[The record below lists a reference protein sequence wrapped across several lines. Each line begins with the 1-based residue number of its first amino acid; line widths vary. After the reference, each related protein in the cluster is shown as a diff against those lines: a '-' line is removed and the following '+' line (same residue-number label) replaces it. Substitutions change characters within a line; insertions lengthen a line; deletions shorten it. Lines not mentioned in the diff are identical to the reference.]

1 MTTALQEP
9 TQPVTLTFQV
19 LLGLASASALLA
31 IMVVLSVLLPVQV
44 ARVDPAAA
52 ATNLAVVLPLGA
64 FGALVGNP
72 LGGALSD
79 RTTSR
84 FGRRRPWIVI
94 GALATAAGLLILAG
108 SQMIAGLALG
118 WFMVQF
124 FGNMLMAAHSAIL
137 PDRVPAFQ
145 RGATQAILGLISPVM
160 MIGGAFYL
168 GRVTDFRAGYGVVI
182 AVLLAC
188 NALFAAWYREPR
200 LPAGA
205 LPRLRI
211 GAFLASFWI
220 NPRRQPNFARVW
232 LVWLFLWTGYIFGSG
247 GFLFLYVQNV
257 VGSAAHFPG
266 LTVQEAMSQIQIV
279 QTAVGVPLMMLA
291 AFWSDRLQRRKV
303 FIIAGGGLVI
313 AGLIG
318 MALSAA
324 WGIVLVATTTIGVG
338 FRFFFSLGQAL
349 ATQILPSA
357 ADRGKDLGVL
367 NIASTVPQVI
377 LPGLGAALL
386 NSLGVTSPMG
396 YAILFLSGALST
408 VAGLL
413 LLPQIRGVR

>member
-1 MTTALQEP
+1 MSHAFHEP
-9 TQPVTLTFQV
+9 TERVTLTFQV
-19 LLGLASASALLA
+19 LLGLASASGVLA

-44 ARVDPAAA
+44 SALDPAAA
-52 ATNLAVVLPLGA
+52 ATNLALVLPLGA
-64 FGALVGNP
+64 FGALIGNP

-94 GALATAAGLLILAG
+94 GALATATGLGILAV
-108 SQMIAGLALG
+108 SRMIAGLALG
-118 WFMVQF
+118 WFTVQF
-124 FGNMLMAAHSAIL
+124 FGNMLMAAYAAIL
-137 PDRVPAFQ
+137 PDRVPVFQ

-160 MIGGAFYL
+160 MIGGAYYL
-168 GRVTDFRAGYGVVI
+168 GRVTDFRVGYGVVI

-188 NALFAAWYREPR
+188 NGLFVAWYREPR

-205 LPRLRI
+205 LPPLRI
-211 GAFLASFWI
+211 GAFLVSFWI
-220 NPRRQPNFARVW
+220 NPRRQPNFALVWVVW
-232 LVWLFLWTGYIFGSG
+232 LLLWTGYILGSG
-247 GFLFLYVQNV
+247 GFLFLFVQNV
-257 VGSAAHFPG
+257 VGYAARFPG
-266 LTVQEAMSQIQIV
+266 RTVQEAMSQIQIV

-291 AFWSDRLQRRKV
+291 AFWSDRLQRRKA
-303 FIIAGGGLVI
+303 FIGAGGLLMI
-313 AGLIG
+313 AGLVG
-318 MALSAA
+318 MSLSAQ
-324 WGIVLVATTTIGVG
+324 WGVVLAAVTVIGVG

-386 NSLGVTSPMG
+386 NTLGLGSPVG
-396 YAILFLSGALST
+396 YAILFGAGAAFIA
-408 VAGLL
+408 AGLL
-413 LLPQIRGVR
+413 LLRQIRGVR

>member
-1 MTTALQEP
+1 MTQALHEP
-9 TQPVTLTFQV
+9 TERVPLTFQV

-31 IMVVLSVLLPVQV
+31 IMVVLSVLIPVQV
-44 ARVDPAAA
+44 SRVDPAAA

-94 GALATAAGLLILAG
+94 GTLATAVGLFILAG
-108 SQMIAGLALG
+108 SQRIAGLALG

-137 PDRVPAFQ
+137 PDRVPIYQ

-168 GRVTDFRAGYGVVI
+168 GRVTDFRVGYGVVI

-188 NALFAAWYREPR
+188 NVLFVAWYREPR
-200 LPAGA
+200 LPPGA
-205 LPRLRI
+205 LPPLRLT
-211 GAFLASFWI
+211 AFLASFWI

-257 VGSAAHFPG
+257 VGYAAQFPG
-266 LTVQEAMSQIQIV
+266 HTVQAAMSQIQIA
-279 QTAVGVPLMMLA
+279 QTAVGVPLMMLV
-291 AFWSDRLQRRKV
+291 AFWSDRVQRRKV
-303 FIIAGGGLVI
+303 FIVAGGGLVI

-318 MALSAA
+318 LTVSAS
-324 WGIVLVATTTIGVG
+324 WGIALAATTVIGIG

-349 ATQILPSA
+349 ATEILPSA

-377 LPGLGAALL
+377 LPGIGAALL
-386 NSLGVTSPMG
+386 NALGVTSPIG

-408 VAGLL
+408 ALGMLL
-413 LLPQIRGVR
+413 MRQIRGVR